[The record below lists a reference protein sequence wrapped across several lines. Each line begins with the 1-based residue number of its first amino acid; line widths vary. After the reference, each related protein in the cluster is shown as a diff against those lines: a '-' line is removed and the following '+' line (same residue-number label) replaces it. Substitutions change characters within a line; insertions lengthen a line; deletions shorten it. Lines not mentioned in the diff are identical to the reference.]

1 MKRVFISDCEGPISR
16 NDNAFETTTHFVP
29 NGAKLF
35 TVISRYDDVL
45 ADITK
50 KPRHRAGDT
59 LKLVLPF
66 LKAYGAT
73 DEAMHEFSARNLV
86 LIQGAKDT
94 LDHVRSITDAF
105 IVSTSYE
112 HYMKALCQA
121 VNFPFENVYCTR
133 FRLDN
138 YSICENEKADLK
150 QIAEKI
156 AKLPVFEIPTPA
168 KSLKDLPKEAQSTI
182 KQLDE
187 FFWNRIIHMEFGRIY
202 AEVKPV
208 GGIEKAEAIEKIA
221 DKLNV
226 KLPDMMYVG
235 DSITDEEAFKLLKK
249 GEGLTVSFNGNQ
261 YAVKNADIA
270 VLSENSVVTAIIAD
284 VFIRFGKEAALA
296 LAENWSRQTIRDSQ
310 VSKQLI
316 ARLFQLYPGELP
328 KVRIVTSEN
337 VEDLADES
345 SKFRKK
351 VRGET
356 IGGLG

>member
-1 MKRVFISDCEGPISR
+1 MRRVFVSDCEGPISR
-16 NDNAFETTTHFVP
+16 NDNAFETTAHFVP

-50 KPRHRAGDT
+50 KPGHKAGDT

-66 LKAYGAT
+66 LKAYDVT
-73 DEAMHEFSARNLV
+73 DEAMNEFSARNLV

-94 LDHVRSITDAF
+94 LDHVRSMTDAF

-133 FRLDN
+133 FKLDK
-138 YSICENEKADLK
+138 YSINESEKVSLK
-150 QIAEKI
+150 QIAEEI
-156 AKLPVFEIPTPA
+156 AELPVFEIPTNA
-168 KSLKDLPKEAQSTI
+168 KSPKDLPKESQNTI
-182 KQLDE
+182 KQLED
-187 FFWNRIIHMEFGRIY
+187 FFWNRIVHMESGRIY
-202 AEVKPV
+202 AEIKPV
-208 GGIEKAEAIEKIA
+208 GGVEKAEAIERIM

-226 KLPDMMYVG
+226 KLADMMYVG

-249 GEGLTVSFNGNQ
+249 GEGLTLSFNGNQ

-270 VLSENSVVTAIIAD
+270 VLSDNTVVTSIIAD

-296 LAENWSRQTIRDSQ
+296 LTENWSRQTIQKSQ
-310 VSKQLI
+310 VSKRLI
-316 ARLFQLYPGELP
+316 ARLFELYPSELP
-328 KVRIVTSEN
+328 RVRLVTSEN
-337 VEDLADES
+337 MDDLADES
-345 SKFRKK
+345 NEFRKR
-351 VRGET
+351 VRGEV